1 MSISSSHLLT
11 LLLGTLLC
19 LPLSAQETEEALQSE
34 VTTPPG
40 RLLGTRQSVHPSW
53 FKDSF
58 LDLDEDIKEAARSG
72 KHLILL
78 LEMNGCPYC
87 ARMIEEN
94 FAQAPYRDFIQEQFD
109 VIVLNVHGDREVTLD
124 ADTSLPEK
132 ELARQLGVRYTP
144 TVIFLNAAGEP
155 VARVDGYRNATDFK
169 RVLDYVATRA
179 YERQTLAEFIATSG
193 TGDYRFRPHPR
204 FQSITDLSTVKDR
217 PLAVLFEDAQC
228 AVACNALHDGYLADP
243 EVDAALAPF
252 VLVRLDAQADTP
264 ITTPDGRQ
272 TTARAFADALNVD
285 YRPALVL
292 YDQGREIA
300 RIANE
305 LYRYHFIG
313 ILEYV
318 GQRQY
323 LRYPDSPFDYI
334 NAKTA
339 ERIAAGQDVDISA
352 Q

>member
-1 MSISSSHLLT
+1 MTTHRSRILALSLGALLS
-11 LLLGTLLC
+11 
-19 LPLSAQETEEALQSE
+19 LPLPAQEAENTAQTEQATS
-34 VTTPPG
+34 TG
-40 RLLGTRQSVHPSW
+40 KILGTRQSVHPDW

-58 LDLDEDIKEAARSG
+58 LDIDEDIDEATQHG
-72 KHLILL
+72 KHVILL

-87 ARMIEEN
+87 ARMVEEN
-94 FAQAPYRDFIQEQFD
+94 FAQASYRDFIQGKFD
-109 VIVLNVHGDREVTLD
+109 VIVLNVQGDREVALD
-124 ADTSLPEK
+124 AETSLPEK
-132 ELARQLGVRYTP
+132 EVARQLGVRYTP
-144 TVIFLNAAGEP
+144 TVIFLNAGGEP

-179 YERQTLAEFIATSG
+179 YEKQTLAEFIAADGTS
-193 TGDYRFRPHPR
+193 DYGFRPHPR
-204 FQSITDLSTVKDR
+204 LQSITDLSTVKDR

-228 AVACNALHDGYLADP
+228 AAACNALHDGHLAAP

-272 TTARAFADALNVD
+272 TTARAFADELDID
-285 YRPALVL
+285 YRPTLVL
-292 YDQGREIA
+292 YDQGREIT

-318 GQRQY
+318 GQRHYQT
-323 LRYPDSPFDYI
+323 YPDSPFDYI

-339 ERIAAGQDVDISA
+339 ERLAAGQDVHIADD
-352 Q
+352 